1 MSGDRYVIRAQNELH
16 FVTFTVI
23 DWIDVFTRKEHKFV
37 IVDALNYCIEH
48 KGLEVFGW
56 CLMSNHLHLIIR
68 TKDGINLSNLIRDF
82 KRHTAKAII
91 KQIEMGVESRK
102 EWILNRMQ
110 YRGSYLKRIEK
121 YKFWEDSNHAIF
133 LDPIKPDIIKQ
144 KLNYIHENPVR
155 AVIVDSQEEYIFSSA
170 RDYTGSNGL
179 VKVILI

>member
-23 DWIDVFTRKEHKFV
+23 DWIDVFTRKEHKFI

-68 TKDGINLSNLIRDF
+68 AKDGINLSDLIRDF

-155 AVIVDSQEEYIFSSA
+155 AVIVDSPEEYIFSSA

-179 VKVILI
+179 AKVILI